1 MGGSPLRQ
9 HYVGTKRK
17 VYIYRIVFA
26 TNTKEEGVT
35 KQRNE
40 TRSKNRKARQVN
52 RLLRKERR
60 KQN

>member
-1 MGGSPLRQ
+1 MQVRECE
-9 HYVGTKRK
+9 YVCKIVLQLILKGKIEKRN
-17 VYIYRIVFA
+17 R
-26 TNTKEEGVT
+26 ET

-40 TRSKNRKARQVN
+40 TNGKSRKARQVN